1 MLEEF
6 QLEQIVKP
14 LLAWFVKK
22 CTDTALEEYK
32 YTLSCLGVGDHAAAD
47 PCGGSETIF

>member
-14 LLAWFVKK
+14 LLAWFEKN
-22 CTDTALEEYK
+22 AR
-32 YTLSCLGVGDHAAAD
+32 TLPWRSISTPYRVWVSGDHAAAD

>member
-14 LLAWFVKK
+14 LLAWFEKMHGH
-22 CTDTALEEYK
+22 CPG
-32 YTLSCLGVGDHAAAD
+32 GV
-47 PCGGSETIF
+47 